1 MILWRISNHADLRG
15 LGGVFRSGRWH
26 HAGVPVVYL
35 SESPALAL
43 LEVIA
48 NFDLA
53 PTEFP
58 DNYQLLEVDCGSVA
72 ALSLDDDGPL
82 PEEWTGHRA
91 LTRRIGSEWLASG
104 VSALL
109 RVPSAVVA
117 RSWNYLLN
125 PLHADAASVIVRSSS
140 RHPFDRRL
148 APDPSS

>member
-72 ALSLDDDGPL
+72 ALPLDDGQL

-91 LTRRIGSEWLASG
+91 LTRRIGSQWLASG
-104 VSALL
+104 ASALL
-109 RVPSAVVA
+109 KVPSAVVA

-125 PLHADAASVIVRSSS
+125 PLHADAAYVIVRSSS

-148 APDPSS
+148 TRGS